1 MKRHYKELI
10 ILERIMEEKKD
21 KSNPLLY
28 VGLPV
33 SIFIELILIFMWV
46 GSFSYLLLFLM
57 IGFPVTGGIIGFL
70 NERNRTTDSK
80 ITEMQKAMGLSSD
93 AEMEEVLEDSQRI
106 TNTIFM
112 SDRYIMNFDTFKVI
126 PLCNIANITPCEVS
140 GEYANKYG
148 IRVKL
153 ENGQKDEMYF
163 ISQHLRDENIKII
176 STAADFA
183 EGKKY
188 ID

>member
-28 VGLPV
+28 AGLPV

-93 AEMEEVLEDSQRI
+93 AEM
-106 TNTIFM
+106 
-112 SDRYIMNFDTFKVI
+112 
-126 PLCNIANITPCEVS
+126 
-140 GEYANKYG
+140 
-148 IRVKL
+148 
-153 ENGQKDEMYF
+153 
-163 ISQHLRDENIKII
+163 
-176 STAADFA
+176 
-183 EGKKY
+183 
-188 ID
+188 